1 MIRPQHWI
9 VAILL
14 AFAAHLA
21 AFAVLAYNDPKGD
34 AAEQGLQGI
43 EIDLGMLGD
52 LGEAQETEQPEEVAP
67 PKPKVTAPPPPPE
80 PPPAPP
86 RQQAAAQV
94 KTPPKPEPEPPREPE
109 PVQEPVNQDVSNTAA
124 VESGDSQTDT
134 TQLKQSTGSGNAN
147 TSGGQSGATK
157 NYYSML
163 ASKLARSKR
172 YPSASRRRNE
182 EGTATLF
189 FVVARDGSVSQA
201 SIRTSSGYRRLD
213 DAVLDM
219 LERATPL
226 PEFSDEMTE
235 QQLTITIPVAF
246 KLNNGR

>member
-1 MIRPQHWI
+1 MIRPHHWVI
-9 VAILL
+9 ALAL
-14 AFAAHLA
+14 AFGVHLM

-34 AAEQGLQGI
+34 AADQGVQGI

-67 PKPKVTAPPPPPE
+67 PKPQVTAPPPPE

-86 RQQAAAQV
+86 RQQAVAQV
-94 KTPPKPEPEPPREPE
+94 KTPPKPKPEPPREPE
-109 PVQEPVNQDVSNTAA
+109 PVPDDIKQEASSVAA
-124 VESGDSQTDT
+124 VQPGQSQAETS
-134 TQLKQSTGSGNAN
+134 QLKQSTGSGNAN

-157 NYYSML
+157 SYYSML
-163 ASKLARSKR
+163 ASKLARNKR
-172 YPSASRRRNE
+172 YPSASRRRGE

-201 SIRTSSGYRRLD
+201 SIRTSSGSRRLD

-219 LERATPL
+219 LKRATPL
-226 PEFSDEMTE
+226 PAFSDDMTE
-235 QQLTITIPVAF
+235 QQLTIAIPVEF
-246 KLNNGR
+246 KLSNAR